1 MASEEFGD
9 DFMVLKP
16 HEGGSYDLFK
26 LLFSRKTDE
35 NSFTECPT
43 GTHINEFRRRRLI
56 FVSVVVQKMLLS
68 MTKPM
73 AWIGVLFEMWLNCNL
88 SVLLLNLTKGKLVM
102 PDSTSVTFRSTIG
115 NIDKRVELDKNIQYG
130 DSRYYGA
137 LSIMASKIS
146 YENEAFIKNTV
157 TNEWKMEFLGSYSFW
172 NDFQEQDSTRAFMF
186 RDKRADSELI
196 MIAFRG
202 TPPFD
207 AEAWSTDIDMSWYEV
222 PNVGR
227 VHGGFMKALGLQ
239 KVQGWPKGIEQG
251 ENKRQVAYYMLREKL
266 REMLKMN
273 ENAKFI
279 VTGHSL
285 GGALAVLFPFVLA
298 YHEESWMLDK
308 LEGVYTFGQPRVGDE
323 RFGEYMKQQFSVHTV
338 QYVRSVYSN
347 DMVPRLPYDDSVQ
360 LFKHF
365 GSCLYYNS
373 LYEGEVSLISLFAS
387 AHLSIKI
394 LFLDRRSF
402 SVFST
407 THIRNL

>member
-1 MASEEFGD
+1 
-9 DFMVLKP
+9 
-16 HEGGSYDLFK
+16 
-26 LLFSRKTDE
+26 
-35 NSFTECPT
+35 
-43 GTHINEFRRRRLI
+43 
-56 FVSVVVQKMLLS
+56 
-68 MTKPM
+68 MT
-73 AWIGVLFEMWLNCNL
+73 
-88 SVLLLNLTKGKLVM
+88 
-102 PDSTSVTFRSTIG
+102 
-115 NIDKRVELDKNIQYG
+115 
-130 DSRYYGA
+130 
-137 LSIMASKIS
+137 
-146 YENEAFIKNTV
+146 
-157 TNEWKMEFLGSYSFW
+157 
-172 NDFQEQDSTRAFMF
+172 DFQEQDSTQAFMF

-207 AEAWSTDIDMSWYEV
+207 AEAWSTDIDLSWYEV

-239 KVQGWPKGIEQG
+239 KIQGWPKEIEQR
-251 ENKRQVAYYMLREKL
+251 ENKPQVAYYMLREKL

-308 LEGVYTFGQPRVGDE
+308 LEGVYTYGQPRVGDE
-323 RFGEYMKQQFSVHTV
+323 RFGEYMKQQFCVHTV

-365 GSCLYYNS
+365 GTCLYYNS
-373 LYEGEVSLISLFAS
+373 LYEGEIVEEEPNKNYFSLFMVVP
-387 AHLSIKI
+387 KI
-394 LFLDRRSF
+394 LTALWELIRGFIIPYVKGPDYQEGWFLK
-402 SVFST
+402 VFRVIGLILPGLPAHSPHDYVNST
-407 THIRNL
+407 RLGSPTLLLELENSTHPNPKLD